1 MRTEKIL
8 LKATPFTRSTNC
20 FAMKPMPIVN
30 PFNIIHTIMNFV
42 QLIFINIYE
51 ESKGEIKDLF
61 FIYK

>member
-1 MRTEKIL
+1 
-8 LKATPFTRSTNC
+8 
-20 FAMKPMPIVN
+20 MKPMPIFN

-51 ESKGEIKDLF
+51 ESKGEIQDLF